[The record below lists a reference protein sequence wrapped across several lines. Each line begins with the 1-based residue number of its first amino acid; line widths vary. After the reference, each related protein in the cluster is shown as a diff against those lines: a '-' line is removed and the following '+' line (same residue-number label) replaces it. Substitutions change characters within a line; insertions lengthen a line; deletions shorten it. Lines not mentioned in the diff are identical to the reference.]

1 MSVRATNHVR
11 RLRGLNFAE
20 GRSAFVLADHAN
32 HKTGEIT
39 ISMQTLK
46 EECELAFRQTASDIV
61 GRLIE
66 WKVFLAPHPS
76 KGRKPTTLYVNYDLG
91 NCDSPITVAPLR
103 NRNSPD
109 AVNRNSRD
117 AVTQTQPQP
126 ESPSSTLQP
135 QSEMV
140 STAIPGLHK
149 GFMKGKERKD
159 AAPAS
164 PSPLVTRRASVIE
177 EFSEETYLALL
188 EFEKYRKKIRKPLT
202 EHAIELTLKE
212 LAELCRQGNDPVE
225 VLEQSIRNGWQGI
238 FPVKGSRNGKQ
249 ESFEERRQR
258 KSAEALGEVRRRAG
272 EVLRE
277 VDATPRLE
285 SGNKSA
291 DRSLRRSTD

>member
-1 MSVRATNHVR
+1 MSVRATNFIR

-20 GRSAFVLADHAN
+20 GRASFVLADHAN

-61 GRLIE
+61 GRLID

-91 NCDSPITVAPLR
+91 NCDSPITVAPLS

-109 AVNRNSRD
+109 AVNRNFPI
-117 AVTQTQPQP
+117 AVTQTQPQSETP
-126 ESPSSTLQP
+126 FSTPQP
-135 QSEMV
+135 QSEKA

-149 GFMKGKERKD
+149 GFKKGKERKD

-202 EHAIELTLKE
+202 EHGVELVLKKLGE
-212 LAELCRQGNDPVE
+212 LRAQGQDPVKCI
-225 VLEQSIRNGWQGI
+225 EQSILAGYQGI
-238 FPVKGSRNGKQ
+238 FPVREGTYDSGK
-249 ESFEERRQR
+249 SFHERRSE
-258 KSAEALGEVRRRAG
+258 KSAQAIDKVLGRFAETSGSVRRALPPTR
-272 EVLRE
+272 
-277 VDATPRLE
+277 
-285 SGNKSA
+285 K
-291 DRSLRRSTD
+291 

>member
-1 MSVRATNHVR
+1 MSVRATNYIR

-61 GRLIE
+61 GRLIK

-76 KGRKPTTLYVNYDLG
+76 KGRKPTTLYLNFDLE
-91 NCDSPITVAPLR
+91 NCDSPITVAPLS
-103 NRNSPD
+103 NRNYPD

-117 AVTQTQPQP
+117 AVAQTQPQSK
-126 ESPSSTLQP
+126 SPSSTLQP
-135 QSEMV
+135 QSEMA

-164 PSPLVTRRASVIE
+164 PSPLVRRNLVIE
-177 EFSEETYLALL
+177 QFSEEVYLALL
-188 EFEKYRKKIRKPLT
+188 EFENYRKKIRKPLT
-202 EHAIELTLKE
+202 EHGIELILKKLGE
-212 LAELCRQGNDPVE
+212 FRAQGHDPVKI
-225 VLEQSIRNGWQGI
+225 LEQSIMNGWQGI
-238 FPVKGSRNGKQ
+238 FPVRSEGAGEPK
-249 ESFEERRQR
+249 SFHERRSE
-258 KSAEALGEVRRRAG
+258 KSAQAIDKVLGRLAEAPSSVQRA
-272 EVLRE
+272 LPPTR
-277 VDATPRLE
+277 
-285 SGNKSA
+285 K
-291 DRSLRRSTD
+291 